1 MSQSLNLSQGGE
13 YAIAALSRLALRY
26 PEPMSVESL
35 AGAQRIPRAFLAKI
49 LGLCAKAGF
58 VRAKTGPAGGMS
70 LARDPK
76 TIPILEIIEACEGE
90 FRRSDCVFYSE
101 RACDGPFCQ
110 VYCPLR
116 RNEEDLRKGLKDTT
130 LADMARSLMD
140 HPLNNNGGREWTPR
154 KPI

>member
-1 MSQSLNLSQGGE
+1 MTTQSINISQGGE
-13 YAIAALSRLALRY
+13 YAVSALARLALRY

-35 AGAQRIPRAFLAKI
+35 ASAQRIPRPFLAKI

-58 VRAKTGPAGGMS
+58 VRAKTGPAGGMR

-90 FRRSDCVFYSE
+90 LRRSNCVFYSE
-101 RACDGPFCQ
+101 RACDGPFCE

-116 RNEEDLRKGLKDTT
+116 RNEEDLRKGLKGTT
-130 LADMARSLMD
+130 LADMARSLED
-140 HPLNNNGGREWTPR
+140 HPLNNGGRAWTPR